1 MSPRMQRGN
10 VSVPANSVSANQL
23 AGELYE
29 FVSRPTRITLLAAAA
44 AVGLRAT
51 FLIGGVA
58 VVNDQDVSQA
68 NRFPVTPDDVMTSE
82 VGMGRL
88 TLTFRNTTAGA
99 IVVNWAV
106 DVL

>member
-1 MSPRMQRGN
+1 MPRMQRAG
-10 VSVPANSVSANQL
+10 VSIAANSVSANQL

-29 FVSRPTRITLLAAAA
+29 FISRPTRIVLLAAAA
-44 AVGLRAT
+44 AVGLRST

-68 NRFPVTPDDVMTSE
+68 NRFPIAPDDVITSE
-82 VGMGRL
+82 VGAGRL
-88 TLTFRNTTAGA
+88 TLTFRNTTGA
-99 IVVNWAV
+99 AIIVNWAV